1 MEPVFKQNVFWH
13 IWNLIRESNHHGIIK
28 SFVIRLFPWLPAANL
43 EKALEKLGFSNDRYI
58 IVWTEKGKVTPIFN
72 FSNIQ
77 DGNVMRYACHGFM
90 TIG

>member
-1 MEPVFKQNVFWH
+1 MITYRMRKEENGIMEKTRINDCRSYAT
-13 IWNLIRESNHHGIIK
+13 I
-28 SFVIRLFPWLPAANL
+28 ANL